1 MYRFS
6 KSWPL
11 LPLVLALAAC
21 GGGGGGGDAVPEP
34 VKPAAVVLSLK
45 ADDATLVWN
54 KASALKVLANDSASR
69 GSLSLTELSTPAHGT
84 AKISGS
90 EIEYTPMAG
99 YVGSD
104 TFSYTAQGEDGT
116 KASIAVNLKINAAL
130 LLKGVVSDGPIAN
143 ALVTATVG
151 SKTFTA
157 TADALGAYSLPLQTD
172 NLSDAIQLSASGVG
186 TQSMVKLTSLLG
198 DVAALAKLA
207 DKDGQ
212 LSSAQ
217 TQATQVTHYSTALA
231 ALVKESN
238 ADQAPATQA
247 KLDELSV
254 AVSGDRLIELATAI
268 KLVVD
273 KGVALPAGVADT
285 AALVNKPG
293 TAAALAVFLKAQQA
307 LPVYAATRGEVLA
320 GTGAAGGPVF
330 APTSAQTQL
339 YFIAEVGRAHL
350 QRLDYRPDGSATL
363 TDSSGTRE
371 AKWRAKAGEIEVT
384 PLAPIS
390 MSSLSAE
397 VDPVTHLQWEIRYD
411 TLAYRFRQLA
421 GGQVLVSS
429 SSREEILTGSNKG
442 KVTDHGWSEAFAVS
456 SQDLRSFRPVVATEF
471 PVGAR
476 FPGIFVEAALK
487 ETSNTADIMAI
498 TGANTARLEISGATL
513 SWSIVDGQL
522 VTLSPGGA
530 ERRYQMLR
538 EKLAGNLAM
547 LMATDYS
554 KGLPQRALTALASR
568 TETTKVFTAE
578 AWLYKRWATGF
589 NQASGIGFFLEFGAG
604 GSGNSVSVSN
614 GVESKSPLSWSIK
627 PDGSLRML
635 RSGGRFIR
643 EWKLLAQEG
652 NTLTVLESQTQ
663 ASDGSTQI
671 PWRVNVY
678 SDGSSSAAMPT
689 AANTLTVTGGESYP
703 LRVFFT
709 LDAAG
714 LISGGD
720 YDFHKLDGTMTPC
733 EHSPANQATC
743 HGTSASVSK
752 SSQGAAINRS
762 SGTAAPASLV
772 VGPDGFG
779 YTFTGT
785 ITGLDWVGTWSK
797 VATPTSS
804 LVQSGSFA
812 VKVGIR

>member
-1 MYRFS
+1 MYRHS

-21 GGGGGGGDAVPEP
+21 GGGGDDAAPEP
-34 VKPAAVVLSLK
+34 VKPAAITLNLA
-45 ADDATLVWN
+45 ADEATLPWN
-54 KASALKVLANDSASR
+54 KAASLKVLANDSASR
-69 GSLSLTELSTPAHGT
+69 GSLSLAELSTPAHGT

-90 EIEYTPMAG
+90 EIEYTPTAG
-99 YVGSD
+99 YVGADS
-104 TFSYTAQGEDGT
+104 FSYTAQAEDGS

-143 ALVTATVG
+143 AVVTATVG
-151 SKTFTA
+151 SKTFSA
-157 TADALGAYSLPLQTD
+157 SADAQGAYSLPVQTD
-172 NLSDAIQLSASGVG
+172 SLSDAVQLSASGVG
-186 TQSMVKLTSLLG
+186 TQSMVKLQSLLG

-207 DKDGQ
+207 DKEGL

-231 ALVKESN
+231 ALVLESN
-238 ADQAPATQA
+238 GNLAPTSQA

-273 KGVALPAGVADT
+273 KGVALPTGVADT
-285 AALVNKPG
+285 AALVGKPA
-293 TAAALAVFLKAQQA
+293 TATVLADFLKAQQA
-307 LPVYAATRGEVLA
+307 LPIYAATRGEVLA
-320 GTGAAGGPVF
+320 GAGQSGGPVF
-330 APTSAQTQL
+330 APSSAQTQL
-339 YFIAEVGRAHL
+339 YFIAEVGRSHL
-350 QRLDYRPDGSATL
+350 QRLDYRPDGSATM
-363 TDSSGTRE
+363 TDGRGTRE
-371 AKWRAKAGEIEVT
+371 AKWRALAGEIEVT

-390 MSSLSAE
+390 SLALSAE
-397 VDPVTHLQWEIRYD
+397 ADPVTHLQWEIRYD
-411 TLAYRFRQLA
+411 TLAYRFKQLA
-421 GGQVLVSS
+421 AGQVLVSS
-429 SSREEILTGSNKG
+429 RSQEEILSGSNKG
-442 KVTDHGWSEAFAVS
+442 KITDHGWSEAFAAN

-487 ETSNTADIMAI
+487 ESSNTADIMAI
-498 TGANTARLEISGATL
+498 TGSNTAKLEISGATL
-513 SWSIVDGQL
+513 SWSIVDGQF
-522 VTLSPGGA
+522 VTLSPSGA

-538 EKLAGNLAM
+538 EKLAGNLVM

-554 KGLPQRALTALASR
+554 KGLPQRAVTALASR
-568 TETTKVFTAE
+568 TETQKVFTTADT
-578 AWLYKRWATGF
+578 WLYKRWGSGS
-589 NQASGIGFFLEFGAG
+589 NQAGGIGFFLEFSAG
-604 GSGNSVSVSN
+604 GSGNSISVSN
-614 GVESKSPLSWSIK
+614 GVESKSPLTWGIN

-643 EWKLLAQEG
+643 EWKLVALEG
-652 NTLTVLESQTQ
+652 STLVVLEYQEL
-663 ASDGSTQI
+663 ASDGSIQI
-671 PWRVNVY
+671 PPRINVY
-678 SDGSSSAAMPT
+678 SDGGGVATPV
-689 AANTLTVTGGESYP
+689 AANTLTVNGGESYP

-733 EHSPANQATC
+733 EYSPANQATC

-762 SGTAAPASLV
+762 TGTAAAASLV
-772 VGPDGFG
+772 VGPDDYG

-785 ITGLDWVGTWSK
+785 ITGLDWVGTWTK
-797 VATPTSS
+797 VATPNSS